1 MLFWPKCLKQKFCSK
16 NIELNLLSPNSEPKF
31 VVLTILGLPNF
42 APGAGYKKRLKK
54 DEDEVKDNEEKDED
68 EREGFP

>member
-1 MLFWPKCLKQKFCSK
+1 M
-16 NIELNLLSPNSEPKF
+16 LSPNSEPKF

-68 EREGFP
+68 DVKDNEEKDEDEREGFP